1 MMNRDARP
9 SIVKIRKAKP
19 SDKGPLLDFIKDVWG
34 GHDYIPDVWDEWI
47 ADTSAK
53 MFVIEADGRQV
64 GMNRMRFLPDGSGW
78 LEGVRIHPDYRGRGL
93 ASMLG
98 VHSMRVGAR
107 KSVAGYRLATYSRN
121 KSARRQISKMGFR
134 EIARADF
141 YEPEPGARF
150 RKQKGVWRAEEREL
164 PEILEMASGS
174 KEYKL
179 GAGVYWD
186 VSAAVRLAPDV
197 LAALI
202 REGSV
207 FRTDGALAVARIGA
221 QAGELWNQISFLTG
235 RPEAAARLV
244 RHLLAKKDGVE
255 IGWTVAYLPRG
266 SPLAGT
272 LEEIGMK
279 RTQSLLL
286 FEGRAPDTVGKRRL

>member
-1 MMNRDARP
+1 MV
-9 SIVKIRKAKP
+9 VKIRKAKP

-34 GHDYIPDVWDEWI
+34 GHDYIPGVWDEWL
-47 ADTSAK
+47 ADTRAK
-53 MFVIEADGRQV
+53 MFVIEVDGTQV
-64 GMNRMRFLPDGSGW
+64 GMDRMRFLPDGSGW

-98 VHSMRVGAR
+98 IHSMKAGAR
-107 KSVAGYRLATYSRN
+107 NGVAVYRLATYSRN
-121 KSARRQISKMGFR
+121 KSARRQISKMGFG
-134 EIARADF
+134 EIARANF

-150 RKQKGVWRAEEREL
+150 PRQKGVWMTEKREL
-164 PEILEMASGS
+164 PEILEMVSGS

-186 VSAAVRLAPDV
+186 VSAAVRLAPNV
-197 LAALI
+197 LADLI
-202 REGSV
+202 GDGSV
-207 FRTDGALAVARIGA
+207 FRTDGAVAVARIGA
-221 QAGELWNQISFLTG
+221 QGGELWNQICFLTG

-244 RHLLAKKDGVE
+244 KHLLAKKDEVKMS
-255 IGWTVAYLPRG
+255 WTVAYLPRG

-272 LEEIGMK
+272 LKEIGMK

-286 FEGRAPDTVGKRRL
+286 FEGMAPDPVGKRKQRD